1 MITVQLE
8 PGSPVSVLP
17 VIAALYLAAADPDAG
32 GEAAPAVIAAP
43 TQGVQ
48 VIEIDQEAAVRGAF
62 RAAEALQGPLDGLW
76 RVQDNDGR
84 TLFVFAL
91 ADPGDAPAPL
101 SAMPDHP
108 GVEGAW
114 RDPNKARAQGSS
126 GFLDSVRSDGAR
138 VSIRFAEDPAQP
150 ETLSLSAGRDGR
162 WRGELNVAGAPR
174 PVIMTRF

>member
-1 MITVQLE
+1 MSRPARPT
-8 PGSPVSVLP
+8 PPRRRP
-17 VIAALYLAAADPDAG
+17 ATLAVDQ
-32 GEAAPAVIAAP
+32 
-43 TQGVQ
+43 QGAIQ
-48 VIEIDQEAAVRGAF
+48 AAF
-62 RAAEALQGPLDGLW
+62 RAAEAMQGPLDGLW

-84 TLFVFAL
+84 TLLVFAL
-91 ADPGDAPAPL
+91 VDPGDAPAPL

-126 GFLDSVRSDGAR
+126 GFLDSVRSDGGR

-174 PVIMTRF
+174 RVIMTRF